1 MQKTIETGSRVGTV
15 VRVVRGCD
23 NYGIRAGDYGVVV
36 GYDSTATSELKHRVH
51 FDHPRDIFMWVTDE
65 WEVMGTPIVLEAVH
79 PAPETGAPQPPKPL
93 LEHRQVRD
101 TVQVGDVFKHK
112 HRAGYYQVFTRTAN
126 GYAFFLG
133 IQAGTVTL
141 PDPDERYLDVAPYR
155 DVIEREEWE
164 YLPNARL
171 SVFGDGAVE

>member
-15 VRVVRGCD
+15 VRVVQGCGSH
-23 NYGIRAGDYGVVV
+23 GIRAGDHGVVV
-36 GYDSTATSELKHRVH
+36 GYDSKAKGKLKHRVLFTH
-51 FDHPRDIFMWVTDE
+51 RGDNFLWMTDE
-65 WEVMGTPIVLEAVH
+65 WEVMGTPIVLEVVQ
-79 PAPETGAPQPPKPL
+79 PAPESEAPQPPKPL

-112 HRAGYYQVFTRTAN
+112 HRVGYFQVFTRRAN
-126 GYAFFLG
+126 GRAFFLG

-141 PDPDERYLDVAPYR
+141 RDQGERYLDGAPYR
-155 DVIEREEWE
+155 DDIESEGWE

-171 SVFGDGAVE
+171 SIFGEGIEE